1 MTIRRFLRSALVWPL
16 LLYPALPAPRGAEA
30 ASPPAVEVEESS
42 FIAAPIST
50 PPTAPKAL
58 VTEPAPLITEP
69 PAEPEGSDP
78 FPAEWQLSDAPSSAS
93 PMLPPYPVELNP
105 HVQRFLDLFQSG
117 GKRGLVERWLHKSG
131 QHLGM
136 IQEVFR
142 QKGLPED
149 LAYTA
154 MIESGFNPVAVS
166 RAGAKGLWQ
175 FMAPTARRYGLKVD
189 RWVDER
195 LDPQKSTSAAAD
207 YLRDLFDQFGSWF
220 LAQAAYNAG
229 EVRVARAV
237 QTSGT
242 DNFWTIAR
250 GRLLK
255 EETKRFVPAIQAAT
269 LIAREPVRYG
279 FDVTPALPEP
289 FDVVT
294 VPFSLELAVIG
305 KLAHISPDVLRGLNP
320 ELLRSVTPPDSLYP
334 LRVPQGSGERVR
346 EGLKQLSA
354 SDKLRWTIHRVK
366 RGQSLQGVARIH
378 GTTPHRLRELNGL
391 TTLALK
397 PDTGLVIPLPPPGP
411 AVAPKGGPARASV
424 HVVTPGETL
433 SRIAGHHGVALAEIL
448 HWNGLTEAAR
458 IYPGDRVKLS
468 DASIFLDAAP

>member
-1 MTIRRFLRSALVWPL
+1 PPPAPEALVSE
-16 LLYPALPAPRGAEA
+16 PAL
-30 ASPPAVEVEESS
+30 
-42 FIAAPIST
+42 
-50 PPTAPKAL
+50 
-58 VTEPAPLITEP
+58 LITEP

-78 FPAEWQLSDAPSSAS
+78 FPAEWQLSGAPSSAS
-93 PMLPPYPVELNP
+93 PTLPPYPVELNP

-117 GKRGLVERWLHKSG
+117 GKRGVVERWLHKSG
-131 QHLGM
+131 HYLGM

-305 KLAHISPDVLRGLNP
+305 KLAHIILRAPRLHTISG
-320 ELLRSVTPPDSLYP
+320 R
-334 LRVPQGSGERVR
+334 RGS
-346 EGLKQLSA
+346 
-354 SDKLRWTIHRVK
+354 
-366 RGQSLQGVARIH
+366 
-378 GTTPHRLRELNGL
+378 
-391 TTLALK
+391 
-397 PDTGLVIPLPPPGP
+397 
-411 AVAPKGGPARASV
+411 
-424 HVVTPGETL
+424 
-433 SRIAGHHGVALAEIL
+433 
-448 HWNGLTEAAR
+448 
-458 IYPGDRVKLS
+458 
-468 DASIFLDAAP
+468 